1 MNMKK
6 LTIVVILLILFAITG
21 VIYYYEGNLPVQK
34 SATDKKVFVVAKGS
48 SVNDII
54 NNLAKEDLIRN
65 KVVFLY
71 IVKSTG
77 IENKIQA
84 GSFRLS
90 SSMSAKE
97 IATQLTKGTHDEWV
111 TIIEGLRKE
120 EIAEILADQ
129 FDIPASEF
137 IKQAQEGTLFPDTY
151 LVSKDASI
159 DTILGVL
166 NTNFN
171 KKYNQTLRAKAKAK
185 GLTDNEVLTIA
196 SLVEREANSRAS
208 KREVASIIYK
218 RLKNDWPLQID
229 ATVQYVLGYQEKDK
243 TWWKQYLTSEDLK
256 INSLYNTYKNNGL
269 PPAPIASP
277 GLDAIEAVIDADPNT
292 PYWFYISNSDGS
304 KMIYSKT
311 LDEHNSNIKKYL
323 R

>member
-1 MNMKK
+1 MKK
-6 LTIVVILLILFAITG
+6 FTIVAILLVFFAIITG
-21 VIYYYEGNLPVQK
+21 TYYYEGNLPVQK
-34 SATDKKVFVVAKGS
+34 SATEKRIFVVAKGS
-48 SVNDII
+48 TVNDII
-54 NNLAKEDLIRN
+54 NKLAKEDLIRN

-71 IVKSTG
+71 LVKSMG

-90 SSMSAKE
+90 PSMTARE
-97 IATQLTKGTHDEWV
+97 IANQLTKGTYDEWV

-137 IKQAQEGTLFPDTY
+137 VKQAQEGTLFPDTY
-151 LVSKDASI
+151 LMSKDASI
-159 DTILGVL
+159 DTILSVL
-166 NTNFN
+166 SNNFN
-171 KKYNQTLRAKAKAK
+171 KKYDQSLRAKAKAK
-185 GLTDNEVLTIA
+185 GLTDNEVLTLA
-196 SLVEREANSRAS
+196 SLVEREANSKAS
-208 KREVASIIYK
+208 KQEVASILYK
-218 RLKNDWPLQID
+218 RLENDWPLQVD
-229 ATVQYVLGYQEKDK
+229 ATVQYILGYQEKEK
-243 TWWKQYLTSEDLK
+243 TWWKKFLTSEDLK
-256 INSLYNTYKNNGL
+256 INSLYNTYKNTGL

-277 GLDAIEAVIDADPNT
+277 GLDAIEAVIDADANT

-311 LDEHNSNIKKYL
+311 LDEHNRNIDKYL